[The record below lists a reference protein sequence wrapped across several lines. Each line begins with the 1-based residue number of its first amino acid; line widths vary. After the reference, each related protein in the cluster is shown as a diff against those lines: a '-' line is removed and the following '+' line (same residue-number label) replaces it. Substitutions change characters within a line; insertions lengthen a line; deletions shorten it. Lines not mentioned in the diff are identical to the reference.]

1 MDQSS
6 WNCGVLVVE
15 TSSGSAT
22 ARQWAQTEAEL
33 RRVPMRVVTAVE
45 KDLPSLI
52 EMSGDAGLMV
62 VGAGPARR
70 ALRALLPSLP
80 ARLVRD
86 ARCPVAVIHDG
97 QCARPAAPVMVG
109 VDASPAAQAAVDLAF
124 DEASRRGVGLL
135 AVHAW
140 SDPGVLGLPS
150 VDWSPIEWANI
161 TVREQEV
168 LAERL
173 AGHRERYPEVQ
184 VHRVVV
190 SDRTATELRM
200 HSESVQLLI
209 LGSHFAD
216 GSEGRSVGRLT
227 RHLLDHVHAPV
238 LVAREPATRISQ

>member
-6 WNCGVLVVE
+6 WSGGVLVVE
-15 TSSGSAT
+15 TSSGSDA

-33 RRVPMRVVTAVE
+33 RRVPLSVFAAAEQDLSSLVE
-45 KDLPSLI
+45 KSGAAELI
-52 EMSGDAGLMV
+52 V

-70 ALRALLPSLP
+70 AFGALLPSLQ

-97 QCARPAAPVMVG
+97 QRARPGAPVMVG
-109 VDASPAAQAAVDLAF
+109 VDASASAQAAVDLAF
-124 DEASRRGVGLL
+124 DEASRRGVSLL
-135 AVHAW
+135 AVHTW

-161 TVREQEV
+161 AVQEQEV

-173 AGHRERYPEVQ
+173 AGHRERYPEVEVQ
-184 VHRVVV
+184 RVVV

-209 LGSHFAD
+209 LGGHFPD
-216 GSEGRSVGRLT
+216 CSDGRSVGRLT
-227 RHLLDHVHAPV
+227 RHLLEHVQAPV
-238 LVAREPATRISQ
+238 LVARDSATRISR